1 MDHRSLR
8 IGDLELFA
16 DLARLRSVRAAAR
29 RRGFHPSRVSK
40 TLDRLEQKLST
51 TLFERTGSGL
61 VLTTEGI
68 EFLEIA
74 TEVLRVAEPLERR
87 QELREAESTL
97 LSIGSVSFLI
107 RTLLAARMN
116 CAHSLTARHRLRLIE
131 IPPDRIA
138 DAGIARVFDAALHLS
153 ELAWPDTWF
162 TEQVGHLRWGLY
174 AGADHPMESV
184 TDEEQVRKHPFVLPT
199 YWQDGVYAAGSDHCP
214 LPMDQR
220 IRGHEVS
227 SADIALEIISSSRQ
241 LAFLPTAVTNAA
253 IEEKRVREVHVRE
266 WSPITRPIYLSVHS
280 DAVRKSVA
288 NQLKEWIGAGL
299 VELG

>member
-40 TLDRLEQKLST
+40 TLDRLEQKLSA

-61 VLTTEGI
+61 VLTREGV
-68 EFLEIA
+68 ELLEIA

-107 RTLLAARMN
+107 RTLLASRMDR
-116 CAHSLTARHRLRLIE
+116 AHALTARHRLRLIE
-131 IPPDRIA
+131 VPPDRIA

-153 ELAWPDTWF
+153 KLAWPDTWF
-162 TEQVGHLRWGLY
+162 AEQVGNLRWGLY
-174 AGADHPMESV
+174 AAADHPVKSV
-184 TDEEQVRKHPFVLPT
+184 TEEDQNKQYPFVVPT
-199 YWQDGVYAAGSDHCP
+199 Y
-214 LPMDQR
+214 
-220 IRGHEVS
+220 
-227 SADIALEIISSSRQ
+227 
-241 LAFLPTAVTNAA
+241 
-253 IEEKRVREVHVRE
+253 
-266 WSPITRPIYLSVHS
+266 
-280 DAVRKSVA
+280 
-288 NQLKEWIGAGL
+288 
-299 VELG
+299 